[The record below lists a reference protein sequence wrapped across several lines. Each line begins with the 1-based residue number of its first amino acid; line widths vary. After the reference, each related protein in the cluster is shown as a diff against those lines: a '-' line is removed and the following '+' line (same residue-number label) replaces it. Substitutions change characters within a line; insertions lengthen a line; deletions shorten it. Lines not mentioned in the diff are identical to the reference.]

1 MIKHKAKKSLG
12 QNFLRDRVILKK
24 IADFAQIEKT
34 DVVVEVGPGEGTLTE
49 ILLTKASKIIAIEK
63 DENLAKKLE
72 NKFSQEIASN
82 RLQIIVGDVLKVS
95 KGVFEMPRSQKTP
108 LDTYKLVGNIPYY
121 ITGTLFKKALES
133 ANPPKSITFVVQKEV
148 AERIMAR
155 DRKTQPSH
163 KATAGKESNLSI
175 SIKG

>member
-108 LDTYKLVGNIPYY
+108 LDTYKLVLSFI
-121 ITGTLFKKALES
+121 FV
-133 ANPPKSITFVVQKEV
+133 PP
-148 AERIMAR
+148 
-155 DRKTQPSH
+155 
-163 KATAGKESNLSI
+163 
-175 SIKG
+175 